1 MIKLKCTTK
10 IKTIMII
17 REYFRHLFGKNITR
31 NDFSAICGI
40 IDNLRFENLR
50 ENLGF
55 ESL

>member
-1 MIKLKCTTK
+1 MIKLKCATK

-31 NDFSAICGI
+31 NDFFAICGI

-55 ESL
+55 ENL